1 MWSCNYKF
9 IVRAFAT
16 SGLREPRTSVS
27 TSPAFRVDV
36 VASDAACA
44 VVSFSCWI
52 IATVCMILELSLSK
66 KFLQLLIL
74 FANFWDSNQCI
85 VSLLCQ
91 LLTHFPGLWSYC
103 YCKILFN
110 CKGCARVHMDCKP
123 RGLGAEKHGI
133 MATTISDS
141 ITAAE
146 LRFSLP
152 IKGSNIW
159 RS

>member
-1 MWSCNYKF
+1 
-9 IVRAFAT
+9 
-16 SGLREPRTSVS
+16 
-27 TSPAFRVDV
+27 
-36 VASDAACA
+36 
-44 VVSFSCWI
+44 
-52 IATVCMILELSLSK
+52 
-66 KFLQLLIL
+66 
-74 FANFWDSNQCI
+74 
-85 VSLLCQ
+85 
-91 LLTHFPGLWSYC
+91 
-103 YCKILFN
+103 LFN